1 LLALTDIKTAIN
13 TLLINKFG
21 YKVYGNEVK
30 EGFDKPSF
38 FVELLPNATNTENQN
53 FTSNLLTVVITY
65 FQDIHSYLDTDLNN
79 IKVYDEIK
87 ALFMPKLLVKDR
99 YLTVSDFR
107 YEYTDTDFIQI
118 YFNLN
123 YFDTSGRV
131 RDTEPVATEITINN
145 I

>member
-1 LLALTDIKTAIN
+1 MLALTDIKAAIN

-38 FVELLPNATNTENQN
+38 FVELLPNGTNIENQN
-53 FTSNLLTVVITY
+53 FTSNSLTVIITY

-107 YEYTDTDFIQI
+107 YEYADTDYMQI

-123 YFDTSGRV
+123 YFDTSDRT
-131 RDTEPVATEITINN
+131 RDTEPVATEITIKN

>member
-1 LLALTDIKTAIN
+1 MLALTDIKTAIN
-13 TLLINKFG
+13 TLLINKLG

-38 FVELLPNATNTENQN
+38 FVELLPNGTNVENQN
-53 FTSNLLTVVITY
+53 FTSNMLTVVITY
-65 FQDIHSYLDTDLNN
+65 FQEIHTYQDTDLSN
-79 IKVYDEIK
+79 IKVYDVIK
-87 ALFMPKLLVKDR
+87 ALFMPKLLVKGR

-107 YEYTDTDFIQI
+107 FEYTNDDFMQI

-123 YFDTSGRV
+123 YFDTSDRV
-131 RDTEPVATEITINN
+131 RDTEPAATSVTINN